1 MKLFR
6 ALCLAAALLGSSAGF
21 VVQHRLSFPPAM
33 RERSVGQLRK
43 AAALSVEAPAADCL
57 HEAGRRSRARS
68 RVALYA
74 MGSDMGAERD
84 AVRNAEELKTG
95 VKLRSP
101 DMDKLCSWLT
111 REITLWLDED
121 WIEREVHLLI
131 GERAATSVRRI
142 VNNGCHTAFRVI
154 QFSIPP
160 VGALVIMHHCLH
172 RVPKYWP
179 RSPFGVWPCPF
190 LEVPKTR
197 SENHSLALLSAFSTA
212 IWGGM
217 DTKVVVECLSVKANP
232 RMITSHLTITQ
243 LVLQL

>member
-1 MKLFR
+1 MKLLR

-111 REITLWLDED
+111 REVTLWLDED
-121 WIEREVHLLI
+121 WIEREVHRLI
-131 GERAATSVRRI
+131 GERAATSVRRM
-142 VNNGCHTAFRVI
+142 VNNGETGISAI
-154 QFSIPP
+154 
-160 VGALVIMHHCLH
+160 L
-172 RVPKYWP
+172 
-179 RSPFGVWPCPF
+179 FGVAEDLGPANFPRLFESDVNQWDIANKVIIVLPY
-190 LEVPKTR
+190 
-197 SENHSLALLSAFSTA
+197 HS
-212 IWGGM
+212 M
-217 DTKVVVECLSVKANP
+217 QYHTKHAKKL
-232 RMITSHLTITQ
+232 
-243 LVLQL
+243 

>member
-1 MKLFR
+1 MKWL
-6 ALCLAAALLGSSAGF
+6 LVMCLAAALPGSSAGF

-33 RERSVGQLRK
+33 HESSVGQLRK

-84 AVRNAEELKTG
+84 AARNAEELKTG

-121 WIEREVHLLI
+121 WIEREVHRLI
-131 GERAATSVRRI
+131 GEHAATSVRRM
-142 VNNGCHTAFRVI
+142 VNNGETGISAI
-154 QFSIPP
+154 
-160 VGALVIMHHCLH
+160 L
-172 RVPKYWP
+172 
-179 RSPFGVWPCPF
+179 FGVAEDLGPTNFPRLFESDVNQWDIANKVFIVLPY
-190 LEVPKTR
+190 
-197 SENHSLALLSAFSTA
+197 HSMQYHA
-212 IWGGM
+212 
-217 DTKVVVECLSVKANP
+217 KHANK
-232 RMITSHLTITQ
+232 L
-243 LVLQL
+243 

>member
-111 REITLWLDED
+111 REVTLWLDED
-121 WIEREVHLLI
+121 WIEREVHRLI
-131 GERAATSVRRI
+131 GERAATSVRRM
-142 VNNGCHTAFRVI
+142 VNNGETGISAI
-154 QFSIPP
+154 
-160 VGALVIMHHCLH
+160 L
-172 RVPKYWP
+172 
-179 RSPFGVWPCPF
+179 FGVAEDLGPANFPRLFESDVNQWDIANKVFTVLPY
-190 LEVPKTR
+190 
-197 SENHSLALLSAFSTA
+197 HS
-212 IWGGM
+212 M
-217 DTKVVVECLSVKANP
+217 QYHTKHATKL
-232 RMITSHLTITQ
+232 
-243 LVLQL
+243 

>member
-1 MKLFR
+1 MKLLR

-111 REITLWLDED
+111 REVTLWLDED
-121 WIEREVHLLI
+121 WIEREVHRLI
-131 GERAATSVRRI
+131 GERAATSVRRM
-142 VNNGCHTAFRVI
+142 VNNGETGISAI
-154 QFSIPP
+154 
-160 VGALVIMHHCLH
+160 L
-172 RVPKYWP
+172 
-179 RSPFGVWPCPF
+179 FGVAEDLGPANFPRLFESDVNQWDIANKVIIVLPY
-190 LEVPKTR
+190 
-197 SENHSLALLSAFSTA
+197 HS
-212 IWGGM
+212 M
-217 DTKVVVECLSVKANP
+217 QYHTKHATKL
-232 RMITSHLTITQ
+232 
-243 LVLQL
+243 

>member
-111 REITLWLDED
+111 REVTLWLDED
-121 WIEREVHLLI
+121 WIEREVHRLI
-131 GERAATSVRRI
+131 GERAATSVRRM
-142 VNNGCHTAFRVI
+142 VNNGETGISAI
-154 QFSIPP
+154 
-160 VGALVIMHHCLH
+160 L
-172 RVPKYWP
+172 
-179 RSPFGVWPCPF
+179 FGVAEDLGPANFPRLFESDVNQWDIANKVIIVLPY
-190 LEVPKTR
+190 
-197 SENHSLALLSAFSTA
+197 HS
-212 IWGGM
+212 M
-217 DTKVVVECLSVKANP
+217 QYHTKHAKKL
-232 RMITSHLTITQ
+232 
-243 LVLQL
+243 

>member
-43 AAALSVEAPAADCL
+43 AAAFSVEAPAADCL

-84 AVRNAEELKTG
+84 AARNAEELKTG

-111 REITLWLDED
+111 REVTLWLDED
-121 WIEREVHLLI
+121 WIEREVHRLI
-131 GERAATSVRRI
+131 GERAATSVRRM
-142 VNNGCHTAFRVI
+142 VNNGETGISAI
-154 QFSIPP
+154 
-160 VGALVIMHHCLH
+160 L
-172 RVPKYWP
+172 
-179 RSPFGVWPCPF
+179 FGVAEDLGPANFPRLFESDVNQWDIANKVIIVLPY
-190 LEVPKTR
+190 
-197 SENHSLALLSAFSTA
+197 HS
-212 IWGGM
+212 M
-217 DTKVVVECLSVKANP
+217 QYHTKHAKKL
-232 RMITSHLTITQ
+232 
-243 LVLQL
+243 